1 MVLSNCEFFC
11 FEDEVWCRLADGQTS
26 KITEKDVDLVREVDE
41 MISTFYPEAYKMLKE
56 MYKSS
61 SSNILYHRFRI
72 VSRFI
77 RCNLSNLDHV
87 PDISPDCM
95 MVLESVPC
103 PLRGECQ
110 YDGIICR
117 PSFDHCLSSAE
128 LRVMEQL
135 YHGSSDS
142 DIAGN
147 LYLSILTVRT
157 HIRNALRRL
166 GLHSRAEFMKYAATN
181 KMFDN
186 AKVQ

>member
-11 FEDEVWCRLADGQTS
+11 FEDEVWCRMADGSTS
-26 KITEKDVDLVREVDE
+26 KVTEKDVELARVVDD

-87 PDISPDCM
+87 PDISADGSLN
-95 MVLESVPC
+95 LESVPC
-103 PLRGECQ
+103 PLRGECR

-117 PSFDHCLSSAE
+117 PSFDHSMSPAE
-128 LRVMEQL
+128 LRIMEPL
-135 YHGSSDS
+135 YHGSSEQEIADS
-142 DIAGN
+142 QC
-147 LYLSILTVRT
+147 LSILTVRT

-166 GLHSRAEFMKYAATN
+166 DLHSRADFMRYAAQN
-181 KMFDN
+181 KLFDG
-186 AKVQ
+186 KI